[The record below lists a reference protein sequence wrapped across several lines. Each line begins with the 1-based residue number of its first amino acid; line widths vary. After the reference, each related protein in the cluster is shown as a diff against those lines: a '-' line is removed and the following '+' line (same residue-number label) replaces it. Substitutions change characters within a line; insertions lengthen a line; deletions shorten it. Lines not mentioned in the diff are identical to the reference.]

1 MEQLIGKACGCVRL
15 LLIYT
20 PGLMQLLGLL
30 NLMDCVWTPPSIE
43 TAKCDAIETVAYS
56 GTCVGE
62 LVKWCQKHFEKHPE
76 ELTPDLD
83 AEFGPNGRD
92 DTEPFIKIKVK
103 PALDALKTFQD
114 WQNKVHRWR
123 EDTSELNVL
132 CVLVTSDILLARKK
146 FDPDNENALVVDASH
161 RDDLDHL
168 DEHFAQLSQGLS
180 HRHRKSEASGS
191 DSLQSPSTARSGRN
205 RQRHVM
211 VVMLNAHYLPSQ
223 KVATIVA
230 RCVHL
235 TQPTYKLAAH
245 LKVLASSDATTTAP
259 EF

>member
-123 EDTSELNVL
+123 EDTKAQKRSQPDAD
-132 CVLVTSDILLARKK
+132 TQAATQR
-146 FDPDNENALVVDASH
+146 DPRGAGSGPRSVKTINDNH
-161 RDDLDHL
+161 
-168 DEHFAQLSQGLS
+168 
-180 HRHRKSEASGS
+180 
-191 DSLQSPSTARSGRN
+191 
-205 RQRHVM
+205 
-211 VVMLNAHYLPSQ
+211 
-223 KVATIVA
+223 
-230 RCVHL
+230 RCVC
-235 TQPTYKLAAH
+235 TDP
-245 LKVLASSDATTTAP
+245 P
-259 EF
+259 